1 MKIAIVGAT
10 GLVGRKILEI
20 LEENNL
26 ICGNTLFLYASPKS
40 AGKIIMVGGQKN
52 IVMAINKTNVVAC
65 DFALF
70 SAGSAV
76 SHTFAPLFAKKGAF
90 VIDNSSAFRRYKN
103 VPLVVPEI
111 NPQTISPSTK
121 IIASPNC
128 STIGLVL
135 AIWPLMAKKEIERI
149 VVSTY
154 QAVSGA
160 GQKAINDY
168 LSGSTTKL
176 EAPIKSN
183 LIPKIDKF
191 LSSGDTF
198 EENKMVYEVQ
208 KILNK
213 KIKISATCVRVPI
226 LNCHSES
233 VNITFKTQISAKMAQ
248 KTLKNGQ
255 KPTICD
261 LPMPRLADGTNSVF
275 VGRIRKDHSLKNTLN
290 MFLCFDNLRIGA
302 ALNVVDIMQYIINK
316 SDLLSSKK

>member
-1 MKIAIVGAT
+1 MKITVVGAT

-20 LEENNL
+20 LEEKNL
-26 ICGNTLFLYASPKS
+26 VSGNVLALYASEKS
-40 AGKIIMVGGQKN
+40 AGKIVVVGGQKFKVLKLTKEN
-52 IVMAINKTNVVAC
+52 ITPC

-70 SAGSAV
+70 SAGSTI
-76 SHTFAPLFAKKGAF
+76 SKQFAPLFAKQGAF

-111 NPQTISPSTK
+111 NPQTINQGTK

-135 AIWPLMAKKEIERI
+135 ALWPLVAKKEIERI

-160 GQKAINDY
+160 GQKAINDF
-168 LSGSTTKL
+168 LNNTTTKL
-176 EAPIKSN
+176 EQPIKSN
-183 LIPKIDKF
+183 LIPKIDKL
-191 LSSGDTF
+191 LSNGETF

-213 KIKISATCVRVPI
+213 KINISSTCVRVPI

-233 VNITFKTQISAKMAQ
+233 VNITFKTQIGAKMAQ
-248 KTLKNGQ
+248 ILLKNGQ
-255 KPTICD
+255 KLAICD
-261 LPMPRLADGTNSVF
+261 LPMPNLTNNTNSVF
-275 VGRIRKDHSLKNTLN
+275 VGRIRKDNSLKNTLN

-302 ALNVVDIMQYIINK
+302 ALNVVEIMEYIIK
-316 SDLLSSKK
+316 TSLCV